1 MNRPA
6 SEPVGLELTNIRR
19 EFGNNA
25 GLHSTSVRINPGE
38 FVSLLGPSGCGK
50 STMLRCI
57 AGLETPDE
65 GIVRFGDHEVF
76 NSSKR
81 INKPPNRRGLSM
93 VFQDLALWPHMTV
106 AANVEFPLT
115 TGKQKFSA
123 AERSRLVLEALQK
136 VGISDK
142 ADSRPNQLSGGQQ
155 QRVAIARAIV
165 SNPKVLLMDEP
176 LSALDAALRVQ
187 IRSELTAL
195 ARDLGLTVVYVTH
208 DQAEALAMSDRVIV
222 MEAGNVRQFATPVEI
237 YDHPADPFVQNFI
250 GTVNTLPDGTSVRP
264 ERVELD
270 PYAMLQGTVIDV
282 QYIGGAFEI
291 YCDVEQAPRPWLVRT
306 RQALEIGQTIGLRI
320 NSSTPSTRKKNI
332 YAQQ

>member
-1 MNRPA
+1 MNISLP
-6 SEPVGLELTNIRR
+6 EPVGLELTDIRR
-19 EFGNNA
+19 EFGDNT
-25 GLHSTSVRINPGE
+25 GLHSTSVNIAPGE

-65 GIVRFGDHEVF
+65 GIVRFGNHEVF
-76 NSSKR
+76 NSYKR
-81 INKPPNRRGLSM
+81 INKPPNWRNLSM

-115 TGKQKFSA
+115 TGKQKRSS
-123 AERSRLVLEALQK
+123 AERAQRVVEALQK

-142 ADSRPNQLSGGQQ
+142 ADSKPSELSGGQQ

-165 SNPKVLLMDEP
+165 SNPEVLLMDEP

-195 ARDLGLTVVYVTH
+195 ARELALTVVYVTH

-222 MEAGNVRQFATPVEI
+222 MESGHIRQFASPMEI
-237 YDHPADPFVQNFI
+237 YENPADTFVENFV
-250 GTVNTLPDGTSVRP
+250 GTVNTLPDGRSVRP
-264 ERVELD
+264 EDVELD
-270 PYAMLQGTVIDV
+270 PHAMLQGTVTDR

-291 YCDVEQAPRPWLVRT
+291 YCDIEGAPRPWLVRT
-306 RQALEIGQTIGLRI
+306 RQPLELGETIGLRVNASTTSTQKRI
-320 NSSTPSTRKKNI
+320 NHVS
-332 YAQQ
+332 

>member
-1 MNRPA
+1 MNISA
-6 SEPVGLELTNIRR
+6 AEPVSLELTNIRR
-19 EFGNNA
+19 EFEDKS
-25 GLHSTSVRINPGE
+25 GLHSTSVRIEPGE

-50 STMLRCI
+50 STLLRCI

-65 GIVRFGDHEVF
+65 GIVRFGDRDVF
-76 NSSKR
+76 NSYHR
-81 INKPPNRRGLSM
+81 INQPPNRRNLSM

-115 TGKQKFSA
+115 TGKQKLPA
-123 AERSRLVLEALQK
+123 AQRRKRVSEALTK

-142 ADSRPNQLSGGQQ
+142 ADSRPSRLSGGQQ

-165 SNPKVLLMDEP
+165 SNPDVLLMDEP

-195 ARDLGLTVVYVTH
+195 ARDLGLTVIYVTH

-222 MEAGNVRQFATPVEI
+222 MESGNVRQFASPMDI
-237 YDHPADPFVQNFI
+237 YDKPADSFVANFV
-250 GTVNTLPDGTSVRP
+250 GTMNVLPDGTSVRP
-264 ERVELD
+264 EQLELD
-270 PYAMLQGTVIDV
+270 HNATLKGTVIDV

-291 YCDVEQAPRPWLVRT
+291 YCDIEDAPRPWLVRT
-306 RQALEIGQTIGLRI
+306 LHPLEIGESVGLRV
-320 NSSTPSTRKKNI
+320 NSLISTT
-332 YAQQ
+332 